1 MKEKILKQED
11 ILFVKRG
18 SYRIGSVA
26 MISPSDQEMILTK
39 EIQVIRLTNKTN
51 EYDLSSFYLLYCFS
65 SKIVQDQLYNKILIE
80 TTLPNISDRWKDLK
94 IPIYEKKI
102 FNDIS
107 KRMRDIF
114 LSQRW
119 KSSDDISKLAEKYGK
134 LVT

>member
-1 MKEKILKQED
+1 
-11 ILFVKRG
+11 
-18 SYRIGSVA
+18 
-26 MISPSDQEMILTK
+26 MISPCDQEMILTK